1 MNPQTPSSRNNR
13 QKRQEKQNLKA
24 NNEVKLDVVN
34 PIPFEPSG
42 SSAAFLLPE
51 KQKPY
56 IPFLNPKDN
65 FFQVLFEASLGSP
78 TTNSCINSKVFFCA
92 GKGLTIKDGTDAEVK
107 EFKKIQKRINNKRQS
122 MGKVV
127 DGLFNKYFRVGN
139 DFIEII
145 RSKVGNT
152 KKVMAFPRKFLECRL
167 SEADENDVSQSVY
180 ISKKFRSNNNDWS
193 IDVEKDAIELPIYDG
208 ADTKWY
214 KDLDQGTEHCIIHV
228 KNEMPGYDYYGMP
241 ENVASLPQQILEYK
255 AARYNIDNFDNNLVL
270 GGIVTLEGNYTDD
283 ELNKVAK
290 KITLQH
296 TGDGKR
302 GRYAFISSKQGKAE
316 VHDMKKQTDGDFL
329 AMDEKVEQKIISSNN
344 WDAALFGQ
352 NISKGIGNGGNAYV
366 RTIFDIKNKTVIEP
380 TREVIIEDFIIPFFE
395 IYDDWMGTK
404 WSEKEFS
411 FIPVVPESFAGDIDA
426 NAILTV
432 NEGRE
437 IFGKEPLPNN
447 AGTVIISTNQKAK
460 KDVSDK

>member
-1 MNPQTPSSRNNR
+1 M
-13 QKRQEKQNLKA
+13 
-24 NNEVKLDVVN
+24 VN

-51 KQKPY
+51 KTKPY

-65 FFQVLFEASLGSP
+65 FFQILFEASLGSP
-78 TTNSCINSKVFFCA
+78 TTNACINSKVFFCA
-92 GKGLTIKDGTDAEVK
+92 GKGLTIKDSSESELK
-107 EFKKIQKRINNKRQS
+107 EFRQLQKRINNKRQS
-122 MGKVV
+122 LGKVL

-145 RSKVGNT
+145 RSKVGDT

-167 SEADENDVSQSVY
+167 SEADENDVPQSVY
-180 ISKKFRSNNNDWS
+180 ISKKFRNIKDDWS
-193 IDVEKDAIELPIYDG
+193 IDIEKDAIELPIYDG
-208 ADTKWY
+208 EDTKWWTHPT
-214 KDLDQGTEHCIIHV
+214 QGTEHCIIHV

-255 AARYNIDNFDNNLVL
+255 AARYNIDNFENNLVI
-270 GGIVTLEGNYTDD
+270 GGLVVLEGNHTDA
-283 ELNKVAK
+283 ELDKVAK
-290 KITLQH
+290 KIAAQH

-302 GRYAFISSKQGKAE
+302 GRYAFISNKQGTGA
-316 VHDMKKQTDGDFL
+316 VHDMKKQTDGDYL
-329 AMDEKVEQKIISSNN
+329 KLSENVEQKIIDANN
-344 WDAALFGQ
+344 WDSALFGQ
-352 NISKGIGNGGNAYV
+352 NNNKGLGNGGNAYV

-380 TREVIIEDFIIPFFE
+380 TRQVIIEDFIIPFFE
-395 IYDDWMGTK
+395 IYDDWMGTN
-404 WSEKEFS
+404 WSEKEFD

-432 NEGRE
+432 DEGRQ

-447 AGTVIISTNQKAK
+447 EGSVIISTNQKK
-460 KDVSDK
+460 QKDVSDK

>member
-1 MNPQTPSSRNNR
+1 MVNITGIYRLTLKDATDS
-13 QKRQEKQNLKA
+13 ELKA
-24 NNEVKLDVVN
+24 
-34 PIPFEPSG
+34 F
-42 SSAAFLLPE
+42 
-51 KQKPY
+51 
-56 IPFLNPKDN
+56 KD
-65 FFQVLFEASLGSP
+65 L
-78 TTNSCINSKVFFCA
+78 
-92 GKGLTIKDGTDAEVK
+92 
-107 EFKKIQKRINNKRQS
+107 QKRINNKRQS
-122 MGKVV
+122 MGKVL

-145 RSKVGNT
+145 RSKVGET

-180 ISKKFRSNNNDWS
+180 ISKKFRNIKDDWS

-208 ADTKWY
+208 EDTNWY
-214 KDLDQGTEHCIIHV
+214 IHPTQGTEHCLIHI

-255 AARYNIDNFDNNLVL
+255 AARYNIDNFENNLVI
-270 GGIVTLEGNYTDD
+270 GGLVVLEGNHTDD
-283 ELNKVAK
+283 ELNKVAR
-290 KITLQH
+290 KITAQH

-302 GRYAFISSKQGKAE
+302 GRYAFVSNKQGTA
-316 VHDMKKQTDGDFL
+316 VIHDMKKQTDGDFL
-329 AMDEKVEQKIISSNN
+329 AMDEKVEQKIISANN

-395 IYDDWMGTK
+395 IYDDWMGTN

-411 FIPVVPESFAGDIDA
+411 FIPVVPESFAGDIDS

-432 NEGRE
+432 DEGRQ
-437 IFGKEPLPNN
+437 ILGKDPLPNN
-447 AGTVIISTNQKAK
+447 EGSVIISTNQKTQK
-460 KDVSDK
+460 NVQDK